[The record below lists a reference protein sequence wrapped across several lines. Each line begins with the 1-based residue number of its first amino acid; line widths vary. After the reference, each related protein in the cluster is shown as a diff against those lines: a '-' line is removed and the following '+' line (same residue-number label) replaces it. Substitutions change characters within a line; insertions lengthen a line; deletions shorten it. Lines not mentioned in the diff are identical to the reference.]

1 MKKIKNFVEKTWN
14 NRKTKELEQASQP
27 IEADSLLKNNELM
40 DIHYPS
46 SENTL
51 LQDKLKLHELARLLE
66 VKSLRTAISWCKKH
80 GVAIYNK
87 GKVKFVYIIDFNLA
101 VDSPFIESL
110 KIKFPQNWSEIYATY
125 KRLDYEKLVELLI
138 PQNTLSRR
146 KFSVEGNVANNFLD
160 KMKNSF

>member
-1 MKKIKNFVEKTWN
+1 MKQVKNKW
-14 NRKTKELEQASQP
+14 TKKRTTELEQASQLTGT
-27 IEADSLLKNNELM
+27 DSQLQKEETM
-40 DIHYPS
+40 DMIYPS
-46 SENTL
+46 SQTTL
-51 LQDKLKLHELARLLE
+51 LKDKLKITELAKILE

-80 GVAIYNK
+80 GVSTFNK
-87 GKVKFVYIIDFNLA
+87 GKLKFVYLVDFQIA
-101 VDSPFIESL
+101 IDSPFIESL